1 LFFGLAISNLNLAQ
15 DLIEVIRTMASG
27 AGASAQLMDKKTLT
41 LAAAKKMA
49 DAAQA
54 EAEKYNWPLV
64 IAIVDAGGDLIVL
77 HRMDTAQ
84 LGSIEIA
91 QAKAR
96 TSLRY
101 RRPSKA
107 FADSLNS
114 GNTHILKL
122 PGVFPSGGGLPVE
135 LDGFLVG
142 AIGISGATSEEDE
155 QCARTAIASLGEK

>member
-1 LFFGLAISNLNLAQ
+1 MPLHDSSLL
-15 DLIEVIRTMASG
+15 VVCTMIPASG
-27 AGASAQLMDKKTLT
+27 TSAHLIDKKTLT

-54 EAEKYNWPLV
+54 QAESNNLPLV
-64 IAIVDAGGDLIVL
+64 IAILDAGGDLIVL

-114 GNTHILKL
+114 GNTHILRL
-122 PGVFPSGGGLPVE
+122 PGVLPSGGGLPVE
-135 LDGFLVG
+135 IGGMIVG

-155 QCARTAIASLGEK
+155 ECARTAIAALGGK